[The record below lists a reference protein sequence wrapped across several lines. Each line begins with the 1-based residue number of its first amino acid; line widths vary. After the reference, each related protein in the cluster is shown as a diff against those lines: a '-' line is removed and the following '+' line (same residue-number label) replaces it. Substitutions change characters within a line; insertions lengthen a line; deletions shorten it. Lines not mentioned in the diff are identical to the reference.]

1 MPKSNIRDRV
11 VELRK
16 VPANTIRP
24 NPWNWR
30 LHPQTQR
37 DVLAETVKDIGFAG
51 ALIARET
58 PDGLELV
65 DGHLR
70 QDMFGDSLVPVLIV
84 DMTDEEVRRLLA
96 TLDPIGA
103 MAQTDTEALTTLL
116 DALDI
121 NGEATRSL
129 LEYLVENGGFEPEMP
144 EEEDVDGATLPDL
157 SNVVLADNQWQV
169 LVDCKNESE
178 QGALLVR
185 LNDEGF
191 ACHSLI
197 S

>member
-1 MPKSNIRDRV
+1 
-11 VELRK
+11 
-16 VPANTIRP
+16 
-24 NPWNWR
+24 
-30 LHPQTQR
+30 
-37 DVLAETVKDIGFAG
+37 
-51 ALIARET
+51 
-58 PDGLELV
+58 
-65 DGHLR
+65 
-70 QDMFGDSLVPVLIV
+70 
-84 DMTDEEVRRLLA
+84 
-96 TLDPIGA
+96 